1 MFMLDTCI
9 IIVEFFYY
17 LTQVASSPIII
28 LDDIILLFLSFQ
40 TKMNYKLH
48 TLTFDTS
55 GNK

>member
-1 MFMLDTCI
+1 MLETCI
-9 IIVEFFYY
+9 IVVEFFYY

-28 LDDIILLFLSFQ
+28 LDDIILIFLSFQ

-48 TLTFDTS
+48 TLTFDIS